1 MLGHLRGVTEELEG
15 MRVREL
21 AQASSPPP
29 DLPGLD
35 MSAVPPEFFCPIT
48 CQMLVD
54 PVVCTDGFTYERC
67 VPACSVPCLSL
78 HVLCHAM
85 FRAMPACSVCQ
96 VYVLSRNVSYPII
109 RALIL
114 DLTGQR
120 GHSVLAADQ

>member
-78 HVLCHAM
+78 HVLCYAM
-85 FRAMPACSVCQ
+85 FRTMPACSVLPGVRAVTKC
-96 VYVLSRNVSYPII
+96 VLPHNSSSHSRS
-109 RALIL
+109 
-114 DLTGQR
+114 DW
-120 GHSVLAADQ
+120 AARPFGAGC